1 MSFQPSLGETPWVEV
16 IKAIEQRDPAYV
28 PAWYSFFA
36 SETLERHGDRLR
48 NLLAEYDD
56 DLVFAVLSTFPPAAE
71 MPSGWADE
79 WGCSWAHSPDGVGSV
94 SIASPLYESWER
106 LAWYLRHGL
115 PELGKRTDLLD
126 RVSAARADNPD
137 RYLVATTWLA
147 VFERLRALRGT
158 ENLLMDLYLHPEEL
172 GILRDAV
179 MGEFLDQIRGIAT
192 RGADAVL
199 LADDFGTQTAML
211 LSPGHWR
218 AFFRPCY
225 QRMVA
230 EIHALDI
237 HAWFHSCGNIRP
249 IIPDLIE
256 IGVDV
261 LHPLQPSAMDLA
273 EIRHT
278 FGGQICFAGG
288 VDVQALLPLAD
299 SEHVASE
306 IRRIIDLLDGLH
318 GGYIVA
324 PTNSIMPDTP
334 FDNIEAMCRTMLEYG
349 RQKRQASPRAEA
361 QG

>member
-1 MSFQPSLGETPWVEV
+1 
-16 IKAIEQRDPAYV
+16 
-28 PAWYSFFA
+28 
-36 SETLERHGDRLR
+36 
-48 NLLAEYDD
+48 
-56 DLVFAVLSTFPPAAE
+56 
-71 MPSGWADE
+71 
-79 WGCSWAHSPDGVGSV
+79 
-94 SIASPLYESWER
+94 
-106 LAWYLRHGL
+106 L
-115 PELGKRTDLLD
+115 PELGKRTDLFD
-126 RVSAARADNPD
+126 RVSAARTDNPD

-147 VFERLRALRGT
+147 VFERLRALRGA
-158 ENLLMDLYLHPEEL
+158 ENVLLDLYLHPEEL

-179 MGEFLDQIRGIAT
+179 MEEFLDQIRGIAT

-225 QRMVA
+225 ERMFA
-230 EIHALDI
+230 EIHALDMRG
-237 HAWFHSCGNIRP
+237 WFHSCGNIRA

-273 EIRHT
+273 EIRQT

-299 SEHVASE
+299 SEHVADE
-306 IRRIIDLLDGLH
+306 IRRLIDLLDGPR

-334 FDNIEAMCRTMLEYG
+334 FDNIKAMCRAMREYG
-349 RQKRQASPRAEA
+349 RQKRQSQPVEWNSPSEAEKSP
-361 QG
+361 QGLG